1 MKNYKFDVE
10 VDTSLHLDD
19 NGISVCIF
27 LGENSDTPVMEE
39 VFPIETMIENHFESF
54 LIGNQLREIDLD
66 DIEKKYTNNS
76 YFLILY
82 TETIEV
88 TIQYHVSVFIYNT
101 FLSNFPDFKLF

>member
-54 LIGNQLREIDLD
+54 LIGNQLRGIDLD
-66 DIEKKYTNNS
+66 DTEKSVIKLEQMAKYARNMFEDYKAES
-76 YFLILY
+76 I
-82 TETIEV
+82 
-88 TIQYHVSVFIYNT
+88 
-101 FLSNFPDFKLF
+101 